1 MTESSVKWQ
10 SLIDQV
16 TRHSR
21 LQRGWEVS
29 AGIALLGGV
38 LLICR
43 LLGSFLPD
51 SDPYRAWG
59 LLWLING
66 ATLLL
71 FWGLSRFV
79 AHIPKS
85 AGHLGCWG
93 ILQFSGVLAL
103 NLALMPLGAPGVVL
117 AVLGS
122 LLLLAG
128 VIMQRSLECRA
139 LQAAEE
145 SQANPE
151 NQPESVASETT
162 PPSDTAGDDQAESPV
177 DCSRAGVPVAA
188 TQPAFNQPASKKTG
202 ALVVEVEEKSDA
214 KREIQVDSEL
224 LQWLTRKRSPTGG
237 ELIEGMICL
246 ELEPGQSQRSAHVA
260 FAPALPS
267 VPEIECEPLGECSV
281 EASIGA
287 CYPHGFRVDVRRTA
301 GTESAERVEI
311 GFLASTPNTESS
323 AA

>member
-1 MTESSVKWQ
+1 MAQSSVNWQ

-16 TRHSR
+16 MRYSR

-38 LLICR
+38 LLVCR
-43 LLGSFLPD
+43 LLGSVSPD
-51 SDPYRAWG
+51 GDPYRGWG
-59 LLWLING
+59 VLWLING
-66 ATLLL
+66 VTLLL

-79 AHIPKS
+79 APIPQS
-85 AGHLGCWG
+85 ALHVACWG
-93 ILQFSGVLAL
+93 TAQFTGVLAL

-117 AVLGS
+117 AVFCS

-128 VIMQRSLECRA
+128 VIVQRSLECLA
-139 LQAAEE
+139 VQSAGQPLTNTNN
-145 SQANPE
+145 ANE
-151 NQPESVASETT
+151 TGRTETVASHAETADSRIDHNSDGV
-162 PPSDTAGDDQAESPV
+162 PPSTTNDWKPTEL
-177 DCSRAGVPVAA
+177 
-188 TQPAFNQPASKKTG
+188 PALKGMG
-202 ALVVEVEEKSDA
+202 ALDVEPEDKPDA
-214 KREIQVDSEL
+214 QSATQVDSQL
-224 LQWLTRKRSPTGG
+224 LQWLTRKRSTTGG

-246 ELEPGQSQRSAHVA
+246 ELDPGQSQRSAHVA
-260 FAPALPS
+260 FTPALPS